1 MEPVTILLAF
11 GARANQQIIAGHLTI
26 KGYNI
31 LKPKDADEIEV
42 ITNNTPP
49 LDFIMFSADFPGL
62 EGFVPLLRLR
72 QAYPITPILLLF
84 NVINIEVLK
93 LAQILGCNEI
103 IKEPFECEEMDS
115 LLNKYL
121 NHIPTH

>member
-11 GARANQQIIAGHLTI
+11 GARANQQTIADHLKG

-31 LKPKDADEIEV
+31 LKPRYPKEIDI
-42 ITNNTPP
+42 ITNNKPP

-72 QAYPITPILLLF
+72 QSYPATPILLLF

-103 IKEPFECEEMDS
+103 IKEPFECEELDT

-121 NHIPTH
+121 NHIPIH